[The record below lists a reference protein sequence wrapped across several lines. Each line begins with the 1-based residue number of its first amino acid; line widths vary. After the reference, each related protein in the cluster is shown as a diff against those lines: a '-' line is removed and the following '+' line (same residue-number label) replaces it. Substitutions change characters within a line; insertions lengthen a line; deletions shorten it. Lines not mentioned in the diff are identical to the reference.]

1 MKQFRTRYRVMF
13 NGEQYKIQFQSF
25 RLTLFGRHWK
35 RKWVD
40 LEYTS
45 FLSFADA
52 FFTEHCWEIR
62 LFDSLDDAKLRC
74 EIINNNMKL
83 ERSIQKRMRRTELAL
98 KKNIWKK
105 VWP

>member
-1 MKQFRTRYRVMF
+1 MTFRTRYRVLF
-13 NGEQYKIQFQSF
+13 NGEQYKVQYQVF

-40 LEYTS
+40 LESTS
-45 FLSFADA
+45 FLSFTEA
-52 FFTEHCWEIR
+52 FFTVELYGTR
-62 LFDSLDDAKLRC
+62 LFNSLDDAKLRC

-98 KKNIWKK
+98 KKNIWEK

>member
-13 NGEQYKIQFQSF
+13 NGEQYKVQYQVF

-40 LEYTS
+40 LEYQDTS
-45 FLSFADA
+45 CLYGRAGQVQLFKTLTLAKEKCKEEADSDKA
-52 FFTEHCWEIR
+52 YRLRKKKKAIWE
-62 LFDSLDDAKLRC
+62 
-74 EIINNNMKL
+74 
-83 ERSIQKRMRRTELAL
+83 
-98 KKNIWKK
+98 K